1 MVERAGVDMGGMGGI
16 ICLKFY
22 FSWTKLVVVDT
33 YASSSEKMPP
43 KFFLKQNIKIIVT
56 IWRKRFFNLK
66 DPKKGLDIRNNI
78 TITNEI
84 FDMRRRGRKCAAAE
98 NFFREIIFT
107 KNGDKQAAVM

>member
-1 MVERAGVDMGGMGGI
+1 M
-16 ICLKFY
+16 
-22 FSWTKLVVVDT
+22 
-33 YASSSEKMPP
+33 
-43 KFFLKQNIKIIVT
+43 
-56 IWRKRFFNLK
+56 K

-98 NFFREIIFT
+98 IFFREIIFM

>member
-43 KFFLKQNIKIIVT
+43 NFFLKQNIKIIVT
-56 IWRKRFFNLK
+56 I
-66 DPKKGLDIRNNI
+66 
-78 TITNEI
+78 
-84 FDMRRRGRKCAAAE
+84 
-98 NFFREIIFT
+98 
-107 KNGDKQAAVM
+107 